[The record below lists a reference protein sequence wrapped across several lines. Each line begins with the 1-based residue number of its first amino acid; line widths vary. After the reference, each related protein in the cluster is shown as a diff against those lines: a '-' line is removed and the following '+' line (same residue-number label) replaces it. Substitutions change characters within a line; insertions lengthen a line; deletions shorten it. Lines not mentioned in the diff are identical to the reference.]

1 MLYDLNFLQRGQ
13 EFPPKSEVQR
23 LDGYRVNNL
32 LLNDEPWAAL
42 PDYKKR
48 VIYILENFAIASES
62 IYLFT
67 ANYWADLVNK
77 TSELIYGEL
86 PEISYTDDTTHAEL
100 VEMLEDINFF
110 DKAKEGVSDFISLGD
125 WVTKVIED
133 KETNQ
138 WEFIN
143 VDPSTWFPIV
153 SVENVKEIKMHVL
166 AWIATVGKKYEL
178 HVQIHEKGKF
188 SNRAFAIKD
197 FNKDSYYVVESTNQK
212 IGCPTYEIGEEL
224 NKSGTD
230 FKLGTFTTGLKDFAI
245 IHSANNKT
253 ARNIYGSSD
262 FDLITDAAMEYNVR
276 QTLKDVV
283 LDKHS
288 SPILYGPQLT
298 DDRVGNYIEV
308 PTGGQTPNYLVWD
321 ASMQSVDN
329 TIERLKEDIAN
340 LSGLGSL
347 LSSKTFGESQGYDA
361 LMIKLSP
368 ALMRAA
374 AKKRVLEPHLKKLI
388 ALLSAKNGKAIL
400 TKDITIMWHDG
411 IPSTES
417 AKADVA
423 QKHLNTGWSKKLVL
437 VKDYGFTEEE
447 AEAIIEDA
455 RLEQPAIAAFGY
467 NEDENED
474 NYEEEQPEQGGE

>member
-1 MLYDLNFLQRGQ
+1 MLYDLNFLKRGE

-23 LDGYRVNNL
+23 LDGYRVNNM
-32 LLNDEPWAAL
+32 LLNDEPWSAL

-48 VIYILENFAIASES
+48 VMYILQNFAVASES
-62 IYLFT
+62 IYLFS
-67 ANYWADLVNK
+67 ANYWADMVNK
-77 TSELIYGEL
+77 TTELIYGEL
-86 PEISYTDDTTHAEL
+86 PEVSHINETITAEL
-100 VEMLEDINFF
+100 LELLEETNFF
-110 DKAKEGVSDFISLGD
+110 DKAKEGASDFIGLGD
-125 WVTKVIED
+125 WVTKIVED
-133 KETNQ
+133 KENKK

-143 VDPSTWFPIV
+143 VDPSTWYPIV
-153 SVENVKEIKMHVL
+153 SLENVKEIKMHVL
-166 AWIATVGKKYEL
+166 AWIATVGDHFEL
-178 HVQIHEKGKF
+178 HVQIHEKGKYT
-188 SNRAFAIKD
+188 NRAFAIKD

-212 IGCPTYEIGEEL
+212 ICCPTYEIGAELEE
-224 NKSGTD
+224 SGTD
-230 FKLGTFTTGLKDFAI
+230 FKLGAFSTGLKDFAI

-288 SPILYGPQLT
+288 APILYGPQLT

-321 ASMQSVDN
+321 ASMVSVEN
-329 TIERLKEDIAN
+329 TINSLKEDIAN

-374 AKKRVLEPHLKKLI
+374 SKKRVLEQHLKKLI
-388 ALLSAKNGKAIL
+388 SLISAKNGKAIL
-400 TKDITIMWHDG
+400 TKDITVMWHDG
-411 IPSTES
+411 IPTTES
-417 AKADVA
+417 ARADVA

-447 AEAIIEDA
+447 AEQIIEDA
-455 RLEQPAIAAFGY
+455 RVEQPTIASFGF
-467 NEDENED
+467 NEED
-474 NYEEEQPEQGGE
+474 EEQPFEGGDDEE